1 MNNTKQKI
9 YLAGPFFN
17 EKERKII
24 EEIAKILRTKYEVF
38 VPMEHFIAGGEKM
51 ENHKWG
57 KAVFDI
63 DVKGIDGAD
72 FAVIIDHG
80 FTSDAGTAWEAG
92 YIYASKKPAYIVSV
106 AEGQN
111 PVHSIMMLN
120 GFIKFFKGFGDC
132 WKHLCGEEIPEYYT
146 LGIEAK

>member
-17 EKERKII
+17 SKERKII

-38 VPMEHFIAGGEKM
+38 VPMEHFVAGGEKM
-51 ENHKWG
+51 ANHLWG

-63 DVKGIDGAD
+63 DKKGIDDAD

-92 YIYASKKPAYIVSV
+92 YIYASFKKAYVVSMSD
-106 AEGQN
+106 EPN
-111 PVHSIMMLN
+111 PIHSVMMIN
-120 GFIKFFKGFGDC
+120 GCTKFFRGFGDL
-132 WKHLCGEEIPEYYT
+132 WKFLCGEYVPEYYE